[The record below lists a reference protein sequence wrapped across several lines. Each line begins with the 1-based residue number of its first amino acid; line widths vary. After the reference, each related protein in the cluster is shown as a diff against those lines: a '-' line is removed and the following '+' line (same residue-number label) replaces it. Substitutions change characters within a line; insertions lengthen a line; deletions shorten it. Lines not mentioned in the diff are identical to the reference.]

1 MRIIGWYG
9 RMVVGLLFGVGL
21 LAIGCSHQLRIS
33 NADEYFSPPTPPL
46 REPLK
51 VGIVSQSTA
60 HRQNG
65 RYVEAIVS
73 ALRNT
78 GSFDKVLYPYDPAT
92 HGDLVNLI
100 ADIAVEPKYSGRGTN
115 FWVNWPGFLIFA
127 PAIWGYGYQAEVNT
141 HVSVTKKP
149 DDEPQMIQVS
159 PVYRFRQAE
168 MDRTW
173 TEIGWF
179 EVGIIPLIGG
189 VAFIQ
194 YDPDVTD
201 RFITEVSPNYG
212 ALIASKIVAA
222 LQGQLSLRQ

>member
-1 MRIIGWYG
+1 MRIIGWSG
-9 RMVVGLLFGVGL
+9 RMLVGLLLGAGL
-21 LAIGCSHQLRIS
+21 LAIGCSHQLRIT
-33 NADEYFSPPTPPL
+33 NADEYFSRPTPPL

-51 VGIVSQSTA
+51 VGIVSQSVS

-65 RYVEAIVS
+65 RYVEAIVD

-78 GSFDKVLYPYDPAT
+78 GSFDKVLYPYDPAI

-100 ADIAVEPKYSGRGTN
+100 VDIAVEPKYSGRGTN

-141 HVSVTKKP
+141 RVSVTKKP
-149 DDEPQMIQVS
+149 DGGSQMIEVS

-168 MDRTW
+168 IDRTW

-212 ALIASKIVAA
+212 ALIAGKIVAA
-222 LQGQLSLRQ
+222 L